1 MQVYGERE
9 GKIALG
15 EETAEQIPFLTDA
28 KEDDHVQQQQVVR
41 GLQLNRLVWLA
52 ILIIVAPVYI
62 FFVFHAPG
70 PHWHG
75 RPGPHG
81 RHRPGPPQPP
91 TPVQC
96 HVINSATPSL
106 NLSLDATLLDRPRSR
121 RHKENDFFIH
131 PSLSGVN
138 ALSILRTKPI
148 SPPPGPPP
156 PRDHRHE
163 TKKKHNETDERPLPE
178 PVLAEIHFE
187 PGTDEGFIQQSEHH
201 NLMVKQDEKKN
212 SELFV
217 CVMRAGPGSIGLAAF
232 PVDPTKEDPEDFKHD
247 QHHPPPPPKFR
258 PDPPCGRK
266 PPHGHPPHSPFSPEF
281 SELLNRLTL
290 TLHLPSDFPPAGLD
304 ISIHPGPP
312 FGPYL

>member
-121 RHKENDFFIH
+121 RHKEND
-131 PSLSGVN
+131 
-138 ALSILRTKPI
+138 PI